1 MKDLLEGV
9 TWFRST
15 SVRIR
20 RDGLELHVD
29 PSGLS
34 EDSQA
39 DFILITHPH
48 YDNFSEEDIARVRG
62 PSSLV
67 LAPASMKK
75 QFVDADHFMR
85 PGDLLSLDGVDI
97 LAVPAHNMGSRF
109 HPRENDWLGYVFTL
123 GSVTYYHAGD
133 TDLLASMKQ
142 IRCDVAF
149 LPCHGRYTMGPEEAA
164 EAAEACGA
172 DVVVPI
178 RWGGA
183 AGGRARLDRLSEL
196 FAGEVRV
203 LERGG

>member
-1 MKDLLEGV
+1 MKNLLEGV

-20 RDGLELHVD
+20 RDGIELHVD

-34 EDSQA
+34 EDSRA

-62 PSSLV
+62 PASLV

-75 QFVDADHFMR
+75 QFMDADHFMR

-97 LAVPAHNMGSRF
+97 LAVPAYNVGTRF

-133 TDLLASMKQ
+133 TDFLASMKK

-149 LPCHGRYTMGPEEAA
+149 LPCHGRYTMGPAEAA
-164 EAAEACGA
+164 KAAEACGA

-183 AGGRARLDRLSEL
+183 VGGRARLDQLSEL